1 MSPAILGSVLILVLS
16 ASASVAFVMARG
28 GLELAATI
36 PTPAPLASVGVVAQA
51 SPTAIPTADQTPM
64 PTPAPTAVATPS
76 PSPSPSPS
84 PTVTPSPTPPP
95 TPKPTARATPRPA
108 PTSDRYALL
117 RVCPDAPRCWIYR
130 VRAGDNIYSIANYFG
145 ISQDSIYSR
154 NPFVRN
160 GLRPGQDLRLPP
172 PTR

>member
-1 MSPAILGSVLILVLS
+1 LELPLAVGTASPS
-16 ASASVAFVMARG
+16 ASQGAVAQASATPDPT
-28 GLELAATI
+28 AAPTPI
-36 PTPAPLASVGVVAQA
+36 PTASPTPAP
-51 SPTAIPTADQTPM
+51 
-64 PTPAPTAVATPS
+64 TPS
-76 PSPSPSPS
+76 PSPSP
-84 PTVTPSPTPPP
+84 TPTPTPRP
-95 TPKPTARATPRPA
+95 TAKPTAKPTARPA

-117 RVCPDAPRCWIYR
+117 RPCPGTPNCWIYR

-145 ISQDSIYSR
+145 ISQDSIYDR